1 MNKENLAEV
10 KNYFLQ
16 NYLPAKNISEMTL
29 HLSLQELS
37 EKLSKMNGEYVDE
50 ETVSA
55 WLHEG
60 EYIFLDFGK
69 MNFEYIFKSN

>member
-1 MNKENLAEV
+1 
-10 KNYFLQ
+10 
-16 NYLPAKNISEMTL
+16 MTL

-50 ETVSA
+50 KTVSA